1 LLSTK
6 ISPFIKP
13 KETGLKLEEGMNES
27 FPVRLLTKSKEAIS
41 ENGYLLNIK
50 KKSIHVDGKSFK
62 IKYGEEFE
70 VAKELIC
77 LKK

>member
-1 LLSTK
+1 
-6 ISPFIKP
+6 
-13 KETGLKLEEGMNES
+13 MNES
-27 FPVRLLTKSKEAIS
+27 FPVRLLTKSKETIS

-50 KKSIHVDGKSFK
+50 KKNIHVDGKSFK

>member
-1 LLSTK
+1 
-6 ISPFIKP
+6 
-13 KETGLKLEEGMNES
+13 
-27 FPVRLLTKSKEAIS
+27 LTKSKETIS

>member
-1 LLSTK
+1 
-6 ISPFIKP
+6 
-13 KETGLKLEEGMNES
+13 MNES

-62 IKYGEEFE
+62 IKYREEFE

-77 LKK
+77 LKKWFHFCCLLFKN